1 MNVREVTNTRLTF
14 SNFCLASLMTFIS
27 SSFLVF
33 ENDLEY
39 DEFLLSV
46 LCFALML
53 RRPKNIT
60 EYRMKSNYFDV
71 NEDCSLLS
79 PLSDKTP
86 GPSRAACRKLDEL
99 C

>member
-1 MNVREVTNTRLTF
+1 MNDGMNMKLTF
-14 SNFCLASLMTFIS
+14 SNFCFASLITFIS

-53 RRPKNIT
+53 RRPKHYEEKVRIQFLILKMEMT
-60 EYRMKSNYFDV
+60 HFFRLYQTIRQV
-71 NEDCSLLS
+71 HL
-79 PLSDKTP
+79 
-86 GPSRAACRKLDEL
+86 EL
-99 C
+99 PVEN